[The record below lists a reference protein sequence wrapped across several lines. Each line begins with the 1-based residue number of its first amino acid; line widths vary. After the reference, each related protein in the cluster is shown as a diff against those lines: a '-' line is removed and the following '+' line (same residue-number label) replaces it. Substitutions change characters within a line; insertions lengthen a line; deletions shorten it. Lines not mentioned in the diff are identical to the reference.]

1 MSKLIGAAQTA
12 TLGDKITTFTSSGTF
27 TPAVSTVDYLVVAGG
42 GGGSSKSVS
51 SGGGGAGGFRAS
63 YNNETSGGL
72 GDSESTLSLTAGT
85 VYTIIVGAG
94 GAGSS
99 TSASGGRATG
109 SDITNE
115 FLASD
120 DDTELLIRSNTTN
133 GSTTFTDLSSAGQT
147 ISSFGNVQHSTTE
160 KKFGTTAIKFD
171 GTGDYLTVPS
181 IPNFDNYSQDLIPL
195 QF

>member
-27 TPAVSTVDYLVVAGG
+27 TPVVSAVDYLVVGGG

-63 YNNETSGGL
+63 WNNETSGGL

-85 VYTIIVGAG
+85 TYTIIVGAG
-94 GAGSS
+94 GAGSPN
-99 TSASGGRATG
+99 TAAAGGRATG

-115 FLASD
+115 FFANDS
-120 DDTELLIRSNTTN
+120 DTELLIHSNTTN
-133 GSTTFTDLSSAGQT
+133 GSTTFTDSSSAGQT

-160 KKFGTTAIKFD
+160 KKTNKNVSIGTLMLSLKQVSLRII
-171 GTGDYLTVPS
+171 GG
-181 IPNFDNYSQDLIPL
+181 
-195 QF
+195 